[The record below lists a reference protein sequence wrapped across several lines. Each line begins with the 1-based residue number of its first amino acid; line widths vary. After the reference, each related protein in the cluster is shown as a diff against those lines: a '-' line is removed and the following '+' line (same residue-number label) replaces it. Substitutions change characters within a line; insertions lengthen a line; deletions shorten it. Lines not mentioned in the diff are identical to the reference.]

1 MTDGMTRIEAP
12 WSFGPPNRLMAG
24 GADVADDIVD
34 RCAEAAEA
42 IRAGLYELKRLP
54 TSIIGTDLWLIPG
67 PQAPAG
73 LGEIRIM
80 PDPVPINAI
89 DDRIVAALVA
99 TALSGVLMSDQEGDR
114 AVDALQAVAAAED
127 LIARC
132 VQGRRR
138 TMRIALPTPW
148 GVACCRDMTTTF
160 SAQATR
166 IRPMAH
172 LPVRPIGGQ
181 AGLLPSATMI
191 GFRNEPDHFGHIRIE
206 PVSVYHTEDAVM
218 DPMETMRVLADLRER
233 AFR

>member
-1 MTDGMTRIEAP
+1 MTEAITRIEAP
-12 WSFGPPNRLMAG
+12 WSFGPSNRLMAG
-24 GADVADDIVD
+24 GADIADGILE
-34 RCAEAAEA
+34 RCAEAAKA
-42 IRAGLYELKRLP
+42 IHEGLYELKRLP
-54 TSIIGTDLWLIPG
+54 TSMTGTDLWLIPG
-67 PQAPAG
+67 ARAPSG

-80 PDPVPINAI
+80 PDPVPINAL

-99 TALSGVLMSDQEGDR
+99 SALSGVLMSDQESER
-114 AVDALQAVAAAED
+114 AIDALQAVAAAED

-172 LPVRPIGGQ
+172 LPVRPIGGH
-181 AGLLPSATMI
+181 AGLLPSATMV
-191 GFRNEPDHFGHIRIE
+191 GYRNEPDHFGHIRIE
-206 PVSVYHTEDAVM
+206 PVSVFHTEDAVM
-218 DPMETMRVLADLRER
+218 DPMETMRVLADLGER
-233 AFR
+233 PFR